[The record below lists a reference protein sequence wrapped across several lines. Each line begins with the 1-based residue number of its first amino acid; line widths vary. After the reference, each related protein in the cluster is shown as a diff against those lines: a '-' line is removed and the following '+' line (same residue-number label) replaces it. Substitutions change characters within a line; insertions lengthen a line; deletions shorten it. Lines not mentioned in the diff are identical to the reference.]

1 MLNNIEWL
9 IKCEHS
15 CKGVADHVNQGCIF
29 FYGRL
34 VTKVDRGGQEKD
46 PFILVSVDKKALK
59 IIDIAR
65 AFH

>member
-1 MLNNIEWL
+1 MNIHAKVL
-9 IKCEHS
+9 QTMSTKD
-15 CKGVADHVNQGCIF
+15 AF